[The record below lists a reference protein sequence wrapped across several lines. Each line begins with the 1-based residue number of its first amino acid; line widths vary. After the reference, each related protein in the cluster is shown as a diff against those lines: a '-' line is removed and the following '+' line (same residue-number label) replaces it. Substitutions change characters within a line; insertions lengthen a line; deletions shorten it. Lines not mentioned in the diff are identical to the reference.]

1 MKTALI
7 TGASRGIGAACARA
21 LAARDC
27 RVIINFR
34 QSADAAGALAEEL
47 GGAAVRADVS
57 DSGAVDAMMAEHRP
71 DILICNAGISKTG
84 LIQDTTDADWG
95 ALLGVNVSGAFYC
108 CRAAAPHMIRRGG
121 GRIILISSI
130 WGIAGASCE
139 AAYSATKAALIGL
152 TKALAKELG
161 PSGITV
167 NCIAP
172 GVIGTDMNAGHSAQ
186 TLAALAG
193 ETPLSRLG
201 TPEDVAELAAYLA
214 SDGAGFVTGQVIAA
228 DGGFIL

>member
-7 TGASRGIGAACARA
+7 TGGSRGIGAACARA
-21 LAARDC
+21 LAARGC
-27 RVIINFR
+27 RVVINYR
-34 QSADAAGALAEEL
+34 QSETAANALAGEL

-57 DSGAVDAMMAEHRP
+57 DSAAVNAMMDEYRP
-71 DILICNAGISKTG
+71 DILICNAGISRSG
-84 LIQDTTDADWG
+84 LIQDTSDGDWD

-108 CRAAAPHMIRRGG
+108 CRAAVPPMVRRGA
-121 GRIILISSI
+121 GRMILISSV
-130 WGIAGASCE
+130 WGLAGASCE

-172 GVIGTDMNAGHSAQ
+172 GVIETDMNAGHSAG
-186 TLAALAG
+186 TLAALAA

-201 TPEDVAELAAYLA
+201 RPEDVAELAAYLA
-214 SDGAGFVTGQVIAA
+214 SDGAGFVTGQIIAA
-228 DGGFIL
+228 DGGLIL